1 MADLTETTY
10 VAMDARLRANRLI
23 GIAIAM
29 SIFVADQASKWVVT
43 YILQLKQRREF
54 EITPFFNLNWT
65 ENRGV
70 SMGFLTAGSETE
82 RWLLVALTAAIS
94 IFVAAWLWREKR
106 RDDAIALSFVLGG
119 ALGNIL
125 DRVRLG
131 YVVDFAD
138 LHFGDIHPFLVFNVA
153 DAAITIGV
161 LLLLVRAVL
170 TRDPKPPREE
180 V

>member
-1 MADLTETTY
+1 MAELKETTY
-10 VAMDARLRANRLI
+10 VAMDERVRSNRLI
-23 GIAIAM
+23 AIAIAM